1 MQLTPHRILQQY
13 IPPKKLKWFTADELQ
28 QLQYGAIKIDT
39 VFILAQVNHNDR
51 LFEAFD
57 QWLHGITAFS
67 KKGTYTKD
75 NVLDWFNTMNTYT
88 GVELYAK
95 IESLLNPLTNSESTI
110 DECVDTIGS
119 NITSQN

>member
-1 MQLTPHRILQQY
+1 MQQTPHRVLQQY
-13 IPPKKLKWFTADELQ
+13 IPLKKLKWFTQDELK

-39 VFILAQVNHNDR
+39 VFILAQVNYNNR

-57 QWLHGITAFS
+57 QWLQGITTFN
-67 KKGTYTKD
+67 KKGTYTKTD
-75 NVLDWFNTMNTYT
+75 VLDWFNTINTYT
-88 GVELYAK
+88 GIELYAK

-110 DECVDTIGS
+110 DECIDTIGS

>member
-13 IPPKKLKWFTADELQ
+13 IPAKKLKWFTQDELK

-39 VFILAQVNHNDR
+39 VFIMAQINHNDR

-67 KKGTYTKD
+67 KKEPIQK
-75 NVLDWFNTMNTYT
+75 TMF
-88 GVELYAK
+88 
-95 IESLLNPLTNSESTI
+95 
-110 DECVDTIGS
+110 
-119 NITSQN
+119 